1 MEKKLLELW
10 EKRIENV
17 NKTLRDVKFSIVE
30 KNVCYRF
37 SFGHV
42 KDSAKKALMNNDD
55 PKKLVLSCLC
65 IWNKKDSVST
75 ITFDVIFKPDFVDRI
90 STTPKENIE
99 IVDLDDGIVCQE
111 KEIGT
116 VVMEMV

>member
-1 MEKKLLELW
+1 MLSIFFW
-10 EKRIENV
+10 SRNRIS
-17 NKTLRDVKFSIVE
+17 R
-30 KNVCYRF
+30 
-37 SFGHV
+37 
-42 KDSAKKALMNNDD
+42 KALKGNDD
-55 PKKLVLSCLC
+55 TKNLVLSCLC
-65 IWNKKDSVST
+65 IWYRKGSVAT

-90 STTPKENIE
+90 STIPKENIE